1 MTAPT
6 AAREFARTFAAPL
19 EIRASSK
26 GGDGRTV
33 EGICVPWDTP
43 MRIDDELTE
52 EFASGCVD
60 HQMRA
65 VNRIRFKR
73 QHWRLIGSCVELRND
88 AAGLFGVFRVARTAE
103 GDDTLALIEAGA
115 LTDLSV
121 GFRARRDEW
130 TERDGERVLRRI
142 TVDLREVSAVEEGA
156 YQEHAT
162 ISGTRARVTESGLVV
177 LDGLAIGQAAPPAT
191 AERAEAEQ
199 PAGDGNSR
207 TGPEGE
213 QAAGET
219 EAPAGETSAR
229 EQITT
234 PRLARA
240 AALLASMSTAAHLSA
255 DRAA

>member
-88 AAGLFGVFRVARTAE
+88 AAGLFGAFRVARTAE

-130 TERDGERVLRRI
+130 TEREGERVLRRI

-177 LDGLAIGQAAPPAT
+177 LDGLAIGQAPPPA

-213 QAAGET
+213 QAGAGEP
-219 EAPAGETSAR
+219 EAR
-229 EQITT
+229 EQVAA